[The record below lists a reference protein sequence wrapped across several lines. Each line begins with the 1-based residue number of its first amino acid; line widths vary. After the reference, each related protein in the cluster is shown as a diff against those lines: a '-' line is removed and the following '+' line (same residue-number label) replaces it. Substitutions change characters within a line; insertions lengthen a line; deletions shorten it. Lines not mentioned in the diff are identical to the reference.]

1 MSSGFIFNG
10 EKTKWVDFESRFR
23 VICTK
28 NGTLSHVFPQTGAN
42 RLTKRNNPSLSVNE
56 KRESVIA
63 NWQYTNSENNRFD
76 DRETLSRGDLF
87 LAILSPRLQEEVGG
101 ATLFADMYDRLE
113 NKYKPKRDANN
124 NWTIDQVTS
133 IRAAASRPIG
143 DDVKLKIHIEDIER
157 QLRVIDLDKTK
168 DPFDFYDILHKSLT
182 TSNIKG
188 GTDTTKRF
196 AGYYVKADEMALQG
210 KQLEKYLLKRDDQY
224 WDMKNLGTIVSNTT
238 SSSTSSTNVGTSAIN
253 GNDDTDG
260 VGGLLALGKNGGFR
274 GDGNKNKSGKTHGGG
289 KANRF
294 KNVRFAEDNQPY
306 SSTKPFNK
314 FGRNR
319 SSNNGDQRGGYHGN
333 GDQRGGYHGNRN
345 SHGGRNFNTDKGG
358 SFNNNNHIVR
368 RLNKLDKTLKHVTRQ
383 FEKKND

>member
-10 EKTKWVDFESRFR
+10 EKTKWVDFESKFR

-42 RLTKRNNPSLSVNE
+42 RLTKRNNPPLPVNE

-63 NWQYTNSENNRFD
+63 NWQYTNEENNRFD
-76 DRETLSRGDLF
+76 DRETLSRRDL
-87 LAILSPRLQEEVGG
+87 LEILSPRLQEQVGG
-101 ATLFADMYDRLE
+101 ANLFADMYDRLE

-143 DDVKLKIHIEDIER
+143 EDVKLKIHIEDMER
-157 QLRVIDLDKTK
+157 QLKVIDLDKVK

-188 GTDTTKRF
+188 GSETTKRF
-196 AGYYVKADEMALQG
+196 VGYYTKADEMALQG

-224 WDMKNLGTIVSNTT
+224 WDMKNLGTIVETTT
-238 SSSTSSTNVGTSAIN
+238 SSSSSSSTNFGTSIIHA
-253 GNDDTDG
+253 NDDTDG
-260 VGGLLALGKNGGFR
+260 ASVLALGKNGGFR
-274 GDGNKNKSGKTHGGG
+274 GDGGKNKWNKTGKTHGGG
-289 KANRF
+289 KADRF
-294 KNVRFAEDNQPY
+294 KNVRFTEDNHPY
-306 SSTKPFNK
+306 STKSFNK
-314 FGRNR
+314 FGTKR
-319 SSNNGDQRGGYHGN
+319 SPNNGDQRGGYHGN
-333 GDQRGGYHGNRN
+333 KGG
-345 SHGGRNFNTDKGG
+345 HGGRNFNKDKSS

-368 RLNKLDKTLKHVTRQ
+368 RLDKLDKTIKHVTRQ
-383 FEKKND
+383 LEKKND